1 MLLNANVLYKSNTV
15 RRVISRRRLQICQE
29 VIKGLALCHLN
40 EQPNHRI
47 PVPPRRLT
55 AKTTLLQLAGTES
68 IRNEIAKN
76 IYVRQRCDNT

>member
-1 MLLNANVLYKSNTV
+1 M
-15 RRVISRRRLQICQE
+15 ISRRRLQICQE

-55 AKTTLLQLAGTES
+55 AKTTLLQLSGTES
-68 IRNEIAKN
+68 IPNERIPINCKKKYM
-76 IYVRQRCDNT
+76 YVRGVTIHE

>member
-1 MLLNANVLYKSNTV
+1 MLLNANVLYKSNTA
-15 RRVISRRRLQICQE
+15 RKVISRRRLQICQE
-29 VIKGLALCHLN
+29 VIEGLALCHLN
-40 EQPNHRI
+40 EQSNRRI

>member
-1 MLLNANVLYKSNTV
+1 MLLNVLYKSNTA
-15 RRVISRRRLQICQE
+15 RKVISRRRLQICQE
-29 VIKGLALCHLN
+29 VIEGLALCHLN
-40 EQPNHRI
+40 EQSNRRI

-55 AKTTLLQLAGTES
+55 ANTTLLQLAGTES

>member
-1 MLLNANVLYKSNTV
+1 MLLNANVLYKSNTA
-15 RRVISRRRLQICQE
+15 RKVISRRRLQICQE
-29 VIKGLALCHLN
+29 VIEGLALCHLN
-40 EQPNHRI
+40 EQSNRRI

-76 IYVRQRCDNT
+76 IYVRQMCDNT